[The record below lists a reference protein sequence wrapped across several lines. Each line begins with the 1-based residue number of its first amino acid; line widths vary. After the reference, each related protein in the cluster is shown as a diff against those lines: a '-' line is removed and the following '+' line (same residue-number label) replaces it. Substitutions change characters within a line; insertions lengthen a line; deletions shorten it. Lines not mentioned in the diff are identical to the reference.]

1 PPRRRGHRRRR
12 RPHRHRGGDRRLAG
26 DRRCTPERGPAW
38 RQHLRHRAPRRV
50 EGRPGR
56 PPPGRLRRSGGAG
69 PAAATRPPHS
79 RGPHG
84 RRRRRHGHDR
94 RVGRAVL
101 RPRPHLPGVRGG
113 SPARGVGHPRRAGGG
128 GRRRPLR
135 RRRLRAV
142 LHRSRPRPG
151 GRSVRRR
158 RPAPAGAYRRGDR
171 RRRSPPRHPQ
181 RRHVAVGPGGLG
193 ARGRVTRPP
202 VALTVAGTD
211 SGGGAG
217 IAADLHTFAAHGVWG
232 TCAVTAVTAQNTV
245 GVEAL
250 ADLVTPNVAE
260 AALLA
265 DLDEV
270 PRDEAAVERAAAA
283 VLDLGPR
290 AVLLTGGHLP
300 GPESP
305 DLLMWREEDEHV
317 WTVIGDRPRQ
327 VSNRSRRA
335 WLRGRR
341 LEAWATHGT
350 GCVLSA
356 AVTAR
361 LAGGEGLGQAG
372 EGAKAFGT
380 AAIAGRVEVGAGPGA
395 VNPFGSSPP

>member
-1 PPRRRGHRRRR
+1 M
-12 RPHRHRGGDRRLAG
+12 
-26 DRRCTPERGPAW
+26 
-38 RQHLRHRAPRRV
+38 
-50 EGRPGR
+50 
-56 PPPGRLRRSGGAG
+56 
-69 PAAATRPPHS
+69 
-79 RGPHG
+79 
-84 RRRRRHGHDR
+84 
-94 RVGRAVL
+94 
-101 RPRPHLPGVRGG
+101 
-113 SPARGVGHPRRAGGG
+113 
-128 GRRRPLR
+128 
-135 RRRLRAV
+135 
-142 LHRSRPRPG
+142 
-151 GRSVRRR
+151 
-158 RPAPAGAYRRGDR
+158 
-171 RRRSPPRHPQ
+171 
-181 RRHVAVGPGGLG
+181 
-193 ARGRVTRPP
+193 TRPP

-245 GVEAL
+245 GVEAVEVLPPEIVAAQIAAVAGDLVVAAVKTGMLGDAAVVEAVAAAVEEWDLHPLVVDPVSVASTGGALLTGDGVTALRRRLLPL

-361 LAGGEGLGQAG
+361 LARGEDLVQAV
-372 EGAKAFGT
+372 EGAKAFVT
-380 AAIAGRVEVGAGPGA
+380 AAIAAGVELGAGPGA